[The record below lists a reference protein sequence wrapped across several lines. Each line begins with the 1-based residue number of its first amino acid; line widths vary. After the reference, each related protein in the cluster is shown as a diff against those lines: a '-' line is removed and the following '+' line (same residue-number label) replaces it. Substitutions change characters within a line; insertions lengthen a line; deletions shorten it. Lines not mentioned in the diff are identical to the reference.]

1 MLPLAQ
7 NGYSVDQVKAAL
19 HAVHGNRRLHFRFA
33 QLTKD
38 DQFIRDITNLVQVGQ
53 SSISMNNTADQIKR
67 SAQLNVKDDGG
78 INWPQDRIQVFARL
92 YLPNGYVEWPQGI
105 FLLSSPTTKYQGLN
119 RYRAVQAY
127 DAMQQLTDWGF
138 SARYVVN
145 QGANYVDT
153 VKSILQGAG
162 ITKINIDQTGKTLP
176 TWLDWPPD
184 TSRLEVGN
192 TLLKLI
198 NYEALHVDE
207 NGYFTSH
214 PYQTPQVRAEEYVYA
229 TDGQSVIFGGS
240 NGATST
246 EDYFS
251 VPNTWIGVV
260 SEPNGLYLTYTYTN
274 DNPNSPTSTVSRG
287 RAVTKYISVSA
298 TDLDS
303 LQGIVEQQAS
313 KDTMVHQVS
322 FSTAVM
328 PIHSYDDVYHFTHNP
343 LYIDGKFEEISWTMP
358 LQAGGMMQHVAQE
371 VIAI

>member
-7 NGYSVDQVKAAL
+7 SGYTDAQVKAAL
-19 HAVHGNRRLHFRFA
+19 HAIQGNRRLYFRYA
-33 QLTKD
+33 HLTKD
-38 DQFIRDITNLVQVGQ
+38 EQYIRDITNLVQANQG
-53 SSISMNNTADQIKR
+53 SITMDSTADQIKR
-67 SAQLNVKDDGG
+67 SATLTIKDDGG

-92 YLPNGYVEWPQGI
+92 YLPVGYVEWAQGI

-119 RYRAVQAY
+119 RYRDVQAY
-127 DAMQQLTDWGF
+127 DPMQQLTDWGF
-138 SARYVVN
+138 DARYVVN
-145 QGANYVDT
+145 EGDNYVEA
-153 VKSILQGAG
+153 VKSILAGAG
-162 ITKINIDQTGKTLP
+162 ITKINIDPTDKTLP

-184 TSRLEVGN
+184 TSRLDVAN
-192 TLLKLI
+192 QLLKLI
-198 NYEALHVDE
+198 NYQTLHVDE

-214 PYQTPQVRAEEYVYA
+214 PYQTPQVRAEEYSYV

-260 SEPNGLYLTYTYTN
+260 SEASDLYLTYTYTN
-274 DNPNSPTSTVSRG
+274 SDPNSPSSTVSKG
-287 RAVTKYISVSA
+287 RVVTKYIDVQA

-313 KDTMVHQVS
+313 QDTMIHQVN

-343 LYIDGKFEEISWTMP
+343 LGIDGKFEEQSWTMP
-358 LQAGGMMQHVAQE
+358 LQAGGMMQHVANE
-371 VIAI
+371 VVSI